1 MANKDAFTSDEWT
14 LLRIAPSFVSV
25 GISAV
30 DPSGLFSSIRE
41 VLAGASR
48 TMAALNANNRLELFS
63 ALAADRSIPGVP
75 DVEPLLGSGSHEQQ
89 MQNFKHAALDRVK
102 AATGVVAL
110 KATPDEADAYRRML
124 IAVAEDAANAAKE
137 GGFLGFGGVRVSEKE
152 RAFIDEVSKAA
163 GLG

>member
-1 MANKDAFTSDEWT
+1 MANKDTFTSDEWT

-30 DPSGLFSSIRE
+30 DPSGLFSSVKE
-41 VLAGASR
+41 VVAGANR
-48 TMAALNANNRLELFS
+48 TMATLNANNRLELFS

-75 DVEPLLGSGSHEQQ
+75 DIDALLGEGT
-89 MQNFKHAALDRVK
+89 KRAADAELQARRARPSD
-102 AATGVVAL
+102 AATGLVAL
-110 KATPDEADAYRRML
+110 KASPGEADAYRRML
-124 IAVAEDAANAAKE
+124 VAVAEDAANAAKE
-137 GGFLGFGGVRVSEKE
+137 GGFLGFGGVRVSDKE

>member
-1 MANKDAFTSDEWT
+1 MANKDTFTSDEWT

-41 VLAGASR
+41 VLAGANR
-48 TMAALNANNRLELFS
+48 TMATLNANNRLELFS

-75 DVEPLLGSGSHEQQ
+75 DVHALLGNGSHEQQ
-89 MQNFKHAALDRVK
+89 MQNFKRAALDRVK

-110 KATPDEADAYRRML
+110 KATPAETDAYRRML

-163 GLG
+163 GVG